1 MDETLFMALQRYGRE
16 DAIPM
21 HMPGHKRNEALAPY
35 LKALGAGLDITEIDG
50 FDDLH
55 GAEGILR
62 RGMERAAQL
71 WGAKRSFYLVNGSTC
86 GILAAIHAVLGQG
99 GSAIV
104 ARNCHKSVYHGLEL
118 CGITPH
124 FLLPPVESR
133 FGICGSIA
141 PAEVERALQTHPDV
155 RLVIVTSPTYEGVV
169 SDIRAIAD
177 VAHRHHA
184 VLLVDEAHGA
194 HLGMGNF
201 PAGAVACG
209 ADVVIQSAH
218 KTLPSL
224 TQTAL
229 LHLQG
234 ELVDPERV
242 AHSLEI
248 FETSSPSYLL
258 MASLDSCVALL
269 LEQGQ
274 HLLQEWNASLQAF
287 GQEVRSLQ
295 HLRILGYTAAPDSS
309 VYALDPSKIVIST
322 AGTSV
327 TGPELMGSL
336 RKEANIELEMAA
348 SDYVIAMTG
357 MGDTTDTFHAL
368 ARALC
373 KADRTIQTSPSAA
386 VRPALQ
392 LPRRLCSAQEAVF
405 GAREKCPL
413 DKAAGRVSAGYVWAY
428 PPGIPLLVPGEEIDA
443 ALLSVFKGLQESG
456 VSLRGLSGGLWVR
469 KA

>member
-1 MDETLFMALQRYGRE
+1 M
-16 DAIPM
+16 
-21 HMPGHKRNEALAPY
+21 
-35 LKALGAGLDITEIDG
+35 KALGAGLDITEIDG

-141 PAEVERALQTHPDV
+141 PAEVERALQMHPDV
-155 RLVIVTSPTYEGVV
+155 RLVIVTSPTYEGVI

-322 AGTSV
+322 AGTSA

-348 SDYVIAMTG
+348 SDYVISMTG
-357 MGDTTDTFHAL
+357 MGDTADTFHAL

-373 KADRTIQTSPSAA
+373 KADRMIQTSPSAA
-386 VRPALQ
+386 VRPDLQ

>member
-133 FGICGSIA
+133 FGICASIA

-357 MGDTTDTFHAL
+357 MGDTADTFHAL

-373 KADRTIQTSPSAA
+373 KADRMIQTSPSAA